1 VFSAWTTTKNGSTVV
16 TAKSIVTSTADTI
29 TLYAKWQR
37 LTKTITVAA
46 SGSSVKFSKLATV
59 KVGKKGKLVIKSALK
74 DSAKVDVTGAKF
86 TVKKGSKTVAKN
98 KASVTLGPGT
108 YKVTTS
114 ASYKVA
120 SVKTIPAKT
129 ETTTTAKAGDEIDVT
144 CSGSWSSAA
153 KSGATVVSVVVFD
166 MTCTGEKLA
175 EPLNLGDVSCLYGAT
190 CGTTGVTF
198 SPALKDGGSLS
209 GAKARYTVKADIV
222 KTVTTP
228 ATTQTTWSAT
238 KTTTKTQSLK
248 VK

>member
-37 LTKTITVAA
+37 LTKTITVSA
-46 SGSSVKFSKLATV
+46 SGSGVKFSKLATV

-74 DSAKVDVTGAKF
+74 DSTKVDVTGAKF

-98 KASVTLGPGT
+98 KATVTLGPGT
-108 YKVTTS
+108 YKVTTT

-120 SVKTIPAKT
+120 SVKTVPAKT
-129 ETTTTAKAGDEIDVT
+129 ETTTTAKAGDVIDVK
-144 CSGSWSSAA
+144 CSASWSTSFT
-153 KSGATVVSVVVFD
+153 GAGGAILSTVATD
-166 MTCTGEKLA
+166 MTCTSDLLA
-175 EPLNLGDVSCLYGAT
+175 APLTWSSNSCLYGTT
-190 CGTTGVTF
+190 C
-198 SPALKDGGSLS
+198 DGGIRFTSAVS
-209 GAKARYTVKADIV
+209 GGGFSGKAAKYTVPADIV

-228 ATTQTTWSAT
+228 ATTETVWSAT